1 MLNCGATI
9 DLAANLALT
18 PALKCLVLDSHKPIH
33 INNVHGSEQ
42 VLVVKD
48 SSVSEENVPSELSES
63 EEDESEEDEETR
75 KRQRER
81 REAHENKRRRLI
93 EYNAFNYYSCPC
105 SMLVAQWSVGEG

>member
-33 INNVHGSEQ
+33 VNNVHGSDQ

>member
-105 SMLVAQWSVGEG
+105 SMLVAALSVGEG

>member
-81 REAHENKRRRLI
+81 HEAHENKRRRLI

-105 SMLVAQWSVGEG
+105 SMLVAALSGGEG

>member
-81 REAHENKRRRLI
+81 REAHENKRRHLI

-105 SMLVAQWSVGEG
+105 SMLVAALSGGEG

>member
-81 REAHENKRRRLI
+81 REAHESKRRRLI

-105 SMLVAQWSVGEG
+105 SMLVAALSGGEG

>member
-33 INNVHGSEQ
+33 INNVHGYEQ

-63 EEDESEEDEETR
+63 EDEESEEDEETR

>member
-33 INNVHGSEQ
+33 ISNVHGSEQ

-48 SSVSEENVPSELSES
+48 SSVSEENVPSELS
-63 EEDESEEDEETR
+63 ESEEDEETR

-105 SMLVAQWSVGEG
+105 SMLVAALSGGEG

>member
-81 REAHENKRRRLI
+81 REAHESKRRRLI

>member
-63 EEDESEEDEETR
+63 EEDESEEDAETR

-81 REAHENKRRRLI
+81 REAHESKRRRLI

>member
-33 INNVHGSEQ
+33 INNVHGSDQ

-63 EEDESEEDEETR
+63 EDEESEEDEETR

-105 SMLVAQWSVGEG
+105 SMLVAALSGDEG

>member
-63 EEDESEEDEETR
+63 EDEESEEDEETR

-105 SMLVAQWSVGEG
+105 SMLVAALRGGEG

>member
-63 EEDESEEDEETR
+63 EDEESEEEEETR

-81 REAHENKRRRLI
+81 REAHESKRRRLI

>member
-18 PALKCLVLDSHKPIH
+18 PALKCLVLDSHKSIH

-63 EEDESEEDEETR
+63 EEDESEEDAETR

>member
-9 DLAANLALT
+9 DLAANLTLT

-33 INNVHGSEQ
+33 INNVHGSDQ
-42 VLVVKD
+42 VFVVKD

-63 EEDESEEDEETR
+63 EDEESEEDEETR
-75 KRQRER
+75 KRQRAR

-105 SMLVAQWSVGEG
+105 SMLVAERSGDER

>member
-63 EEDESEEDEETR
+63 EEDESEEEEETR

>member
-33 INNVHGSEQ
+33 INNVHGSDQ

-81 REAHENKRRRLI
+81 REALENKRRRLI

-105 SMLVAQWSVGEG
+105 SMLVAALSGGEG